1 MVLAWP
7 TSEIAV
13 MGAEGAANI
22 IFAKDIKA
30 AKDNAIA
37 AGNDEAAAKAAA
49 EAVRQEKIAEYTAQF
64 ATPYVAASHGYVDCV
79 IEPAETRDYIL
90 DALELFENK
99 KREGRV
105 RGNMPL

>member
-1 MVLAWP
+1 
-7 TSEIAV
+7 
-13 MGAEGAANI
+13 
-22 IFAKDIKA
+22 
-30 AKDNAIA
+30 
-37 AGNDEAAAKAAA
+37 
-49 EAVRQEKIAEYTAQF
+49 AEYTAQF

-79 IEPAETRDYIL
+79 IEPAETREYIL

>member
-1 MVLAWP
+1 MLVACSMSLLAP
-7 TSEIAV
+7 VVTES
-13 MGAEGAANI
+13 
-22 IFAKDIKA
+22 KHSSS
-30 AKDNAIA
+30 
-37 AGNDEAAAKAAA
+37 AAKAAA